1 MPANIVKMRTN
12 APTTREISWS
22 NTALKATIGFGS
34 LVLFAEIWRNGENK
48 VANNWSIEKN

>member
-48 VANNWSIEKN
+48 VANNWPIEKN